1 MGLRQRIVTEI
12 YDEKNNKIVNREIIN
27 DKPIKKPEIIDDL
40 GYNHKEQIDILQNIQ
55 DIFLGTQSTTLV
67 SETCEKCGSS
77 NVVFKEG
84 CMECLSCNVSKCG

>member
-27 DKPIKKPEIIDDL
+27 DKPVKKPEIIDDL

-67 SETCEKCGSS
+67 SETCEKCGSKTQKAGAAS
-77 NVVFKEG
+77 ADFHAVYTD
-84 CMECLSCNVSKCG
+84 